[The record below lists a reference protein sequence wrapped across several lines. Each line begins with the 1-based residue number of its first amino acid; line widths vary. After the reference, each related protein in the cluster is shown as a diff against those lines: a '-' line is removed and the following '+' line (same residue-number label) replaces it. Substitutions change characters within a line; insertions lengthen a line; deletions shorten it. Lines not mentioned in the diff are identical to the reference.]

1 MSRFRSSTAAVSVLP
16 VLVLALLTGACQ
28 GNSKGQLLKAD
39 ESAVQLRSMQT
50 RAFDTTDRVTML
62 RTVMATLQD
71 LSFLIDSADATL
83 GSVTATKLERGSVR
97 LTVTVRPRGEKQT
110 LVRANATI
118 GIRPVDDPLAYQEF
132 FASLSKALFLEAH
145 QVE

>member
-1 MSRFRSSTAAVSVLP
+1 MSEFRSTTAVVAVL
-16 VLVLALLTGACQ
+16 LALALVTGACKS
-28 GNSKGQLLKAD
+28 NSRDQLLLTD
-39 ESAVQLRSMQT
+39 DSAVKLRSMQT
-50 RAFDTTDRVTML
+50 RAFDTTDREKML

-83 GSVTATKLERGSVR
+83 GSVTATKLQRGSVR
-97 LTVTVRPRGEKQT
+97 VTVTVRPRGETQT
-110 LVRANATI
+110 LVRANAAI